1 MTNPHTYI
9 KRKQANTNTNDKF
22 SNKSYLGTH
31 QGTEFKRKTINFIK
45 ELKEFKEYLK
55 KYFIQ
60 LQADNNKCLSDIQE
74 NKNTLEWNNEDN
86 SRLETWTQ

>member
-1 MTNPHTYI
+1 M
-9 KRKQANTNTNDKF
+9 NDKF
-22 SNKSYLGTH
+22 SNKSYLGKP

-45 ELKEFKEYLK
+45 EFKEFKEYLN

-86 SRLETWTQ
+86 SRLEIWTQ